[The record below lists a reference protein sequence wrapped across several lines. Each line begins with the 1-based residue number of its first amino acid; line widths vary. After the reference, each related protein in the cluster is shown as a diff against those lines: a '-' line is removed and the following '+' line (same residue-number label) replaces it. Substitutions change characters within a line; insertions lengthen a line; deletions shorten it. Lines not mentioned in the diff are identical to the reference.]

1 MPLRLRHILDRLPLP
16 SLRYYT
22 LISTSILFGNIFYFH
37 HLIQTNIKNE
47 TNSNETIF
55 FSDAK
60 PFSFTYIETLL
71 SIVISQTLSLLVRKK
86 SSRKNKNIY
95 IYFRYLLMQFIVHLV
110 YLLNIFKNLYLVN
123 YV

>member
-1 MPLRLRHILDRLPLP
+1 MPLRLRHVLDRLPLP

-37 HLIQTNIKNE
+37 HLIQINIKNE

-60 PFSFTYIETLL
+60 PFSFAYIETLL
-71 SIVISQTLSLLVRKK
+71 SIIISQTLSLLVRKIK
-86 SSRKNKNIY
+86 KRNSSRKK
-95 IYFRYLLMQFIVHLV
+95 
-110 YLLNIFKNLYLVN
+110 
-123 YV
+123 